1 MSGLAMPVSEPRILV
16 ADTAGAM
23 ATVRAALDDIGVLIH
38 ATNLDDALRILRAG
52 VDMMVCGAHFDTDR
66 ISILVRAAAN
76 EPAFRG
82 KAVVCIRDAHA
93 EPPAALVECIAEPD
107 VRFVDVHRLRESHG
121 VPVAY
126 LRFRLIVLDRLV
138 NGARRRAPGGV

>member
-1 MSGLAMPVSEPRILV
+1 MSELATPASGPRILV

-23 ATVRAALDDIGVLIH
+23 ATVRAALGDIGVLIH
-38 ATNLDDALRILRAG
+38 ASNLDDALRILRAG

-76 EPAFRG
+76 EPAFHG

-93 EPPAALVECIAEPD
+93 EPPAALVECVAEPD

-121 VPVAY
+121 LPVAY
-126 LRFRLIVLDRLV
+126 LRFRLVVLDSLV
-138 NGARRRAPGGV
+138 YGVRQRSADLF